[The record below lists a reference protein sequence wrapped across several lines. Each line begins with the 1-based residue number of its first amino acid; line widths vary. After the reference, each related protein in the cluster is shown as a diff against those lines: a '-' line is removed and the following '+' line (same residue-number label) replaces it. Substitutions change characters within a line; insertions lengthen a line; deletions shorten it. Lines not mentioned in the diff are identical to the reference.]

1 MATANETDK
10 ARKYY
15 EENEEQIEKENKEIK
30 ENKKK
35 EKAEKNSIAN
45 QKFGISKKNKKKGSE
60 LIEEMK
66 EEKNTDTDADA
77 AAKNYIENSNEAI
90 ANANVGD
97 YIKRKDGTEV
107 QLTQGDIDYAK
118 AAISPKVDEEVVEED
133 APNLQVGTL
142 SQEQVDSLLNS
153 GADETEVAKQA
164 IETGDPSPL
173 GTIVDPETGE
183 PVIQVEFTKDGT
195 SIIQPIPENKELFSQ
210 GTAIALTLV
219 SVALSAL
226 TGGAF
231 PPVNFMNIRW
241 NEAGNIAIAA
251 KNKAIAQL
259 NEQIAVWND
268 KVMGKEATE
277 MNLQSAKDNPDLY
290 SRENTDALARAK
302 AAESG
307 NVALE
312 QTEMNADL
320 QKALTDMNIN
330 WNREALNLTNEQQIK
345 LSKLLYEQEV
355 RKVFDTIKTMEDN
368 GKTPDEIAKYISG
381 MNGTTTL
388 ARGLGY
394 AKDITGMANDLVGAV
409 STGVQTVV
417 NPAGILSDGKSSKDV
432 KKFRDANTNLLRKNK
447 LW

>member
-1 MATANETDK
+1 MATMKEIRK
-10 ARKYY
+10 ARQYK
-15 EENEEQIEKENKEIK
+15 EDNKEQIEKEE
-30 ENKKK
+30 EQLKK
-35 EKAEKNSIAN
+35 EKAAKNSISN
-45 QKFGISKKNKKKGSE
+45 QEFGIGKNKKKGSE
-60 LIEEMK
+60 ILSENEE
-66 EEKNTDTDADA
+66 EPG
-77 AAKNYIENSNEAI
+77 KNYIENSNEAI

-97 YIKRKDGTEV
+97 YLKRKDGTEV

-118 AAISPKVDEEVVEED
+118 NATKKNVSQEVVEED
-133 APNLQVGTL
+133 DPDLQVGTL
-142 SQEQVDSLLNS
+142 TQEQVDSLLNS

-164 IETGDPSPL
+164 IETGDVAPL
-173 GTIVDPETGE
+173 GNIVDPNTGE
-183 PVIQVEFTKDGT
+183 PVIQVEFTRDGA

-210 GTAIALTLV
+210 GTAIALTV
-219 SVALSAL
+219 ISAVLSTL

-231 PPVNFMNIRW
+231 PTINWMNLRW
-241 NEAGNIAIAA
+241 DEAGNLEIAA
-251 KNKAIAQL
+251 KNKAIAQM
-259 NEQIAVWND
+259 NEQIAAWND
-268 KVMGKEATE
+268 KVMGKENTE

-368 GKTPDEIAKYISG
+368 GKTPDQIAKYISG

-417 NPAGILSDGKSSKDV
+417 NPAGIGNGNSSKYV

>member
-1 MATANETDK
+1 MATMKEVRK
-10 ARKYY
+10 ARQYK
-15 EENEEQIEKENKEIK
+15 EDNKEQIDKENEQL
-30 ENKKK
+30 KK
-35 EKAEKNSIAN
+35 EKAEKNSISN
-45 QKFGISKKNKKKGSE
+45 QEFGIGKNKKKGSE
-60 LIEEMK
+60 LLEEMK
-66 EEKNTDTDADA
+66 EEKDTGTDT
-77 AAKNYIENSNEAI
+77 KNYIENSNEAI

-97 YIKRKDGTEV
+97 YLKRNDGTEV

-118 AAISPKVDEEVVEED
+118 AANKKNVSPEVDEED
-133 APNLQVGTL
+133 APDLQVGTL
-142 SQEQVDSLLNS
+142 TQEQVDSLLNS
-153 GADETEVAKQA
+153 GADETEVAKQV
-164 IETGDPSPL
+164 IETGDVAPL
-173 GTIVDPETGE
+173 GTIVDPNTGE
-183 PVIQVEFTKDGT
+183 PVVEVEFTKDGA
-195 SIIQPIPENKELFSQ
+195 SIIQPIPENKELYSQ
-210 GTAIALTLV
+210 GTAIALTV
-219 SVALSAL
+219 ISAVLSAL
-226 TGGAF
+226 TGGII
-231 PPVNFMNIRW
+231 PPINFMNIRW
-241 NEAGNIAIAA
+241 DEAGNLEIAA
-251 KNKAIAQL
+251 KNKAIAQM
-259 NEQIAVWND
+259 NEQIAAWND
-268 KVMGKEATE
+268 KVMGTKGTE

-345 LSKLLYEQEV
+345 LSKLLYDQEV
-355 RKVFDTIKTMEDN
+355 GKVFDTIKRMKED
-368 GKTPDEIAKYISG
+368 GETPDNIAKYIRA

-388 ARGLGY
+388 AAGLGY

-417 NPAGILSDGKSSKDV
+417 NPAGIGNGNSSKYV